1 MKNKFFNSFLF
12 LIWIIFS
19 LSTSNANEAFTL
31 NVTEIEILENGNKIN
46 GTNGGTAI
54 SDDCS
59 TITGENF
66 FYNKEIKYLLLI

>member
-19 LSTSNANEAFTL
+19 LSTSNANEAFIF

-46 GTNGGTAI
+46 GYKWGN
-54 SDDCS
+54 SY
-59 TITGENF
+59 F
-66 FYNKEIKYLLLI
+66 RRW